1 MRFRI
6 NPIIIC
12 MSIVMQLYT
21 PESLRKLNTSVK
33 MIWSLG
39 SVHADVYL
47 YLSSDSTDSHEQMA
61 MSRVVWKLR

>member
-1 MRFRI
+1 
-6 NPIIIC
+6 
-12 MSIVMQLYT
+12 MQLYT